1 MRKVSQFVAAMATI
15 VAGYV
20 LIDMAEGR
28 YLKPQAKASEFLV
41 EQVKN
46 ENLQRVQYTPKE
58 QAVLNIL
65 ENRKNEEQRTRRIL
79 EGTKQEQLAL
89 TILENRSEEKRSQA
103 ILEGRVP
110 KAVAKP
116 QPKPKPQPKQQVVKD
131 TKPKALPQKTK
142 PKLEFKRK
150 SEVLCLAEAMF
161 YEAQAEKVSGKIGVA
176 DTILNRTRS
185 ICFPDT
191 VCGVISQPKQFQWK
205 RNTKLRK
212 GRVFNPVKHEVE
224 VMLAERLLKDEAN
237 GHRRDTTGGALYF
250 AAHGYNPSRNAR
262 FIKTEGGHKFYRH
275 DNRRVKCA

>member
-28 YLKPQAKASEFLV
+28 YLKPQVKASEFLV
-41 EQVKN
+41 EQVKD

-65 ENRKNEEQRTRRIL
+65 ENRKNEEQR
-79 EGTKQEQLAL
+79 A
-89 TILENRSEEKRSQA
+89 QA

-131 TKPKALPQKTK
+131 TK

-275 DNRRVKCA
+275 DNRRVNCA

>member
-1 MRKVSQFVAAMATI
+1 MRKVSQFVAAMVTI

-28 YLKPQAKASEFLV
+28 YLKPQAKASSFLV
-41 EQVKN
+41 EQVKD

-65 ENRKNEEQRTRRIL
+65 ENR
-79 EGTKQEQLAL
+79 
-89 TILENRSEEKRSQA
+89 SEEKRAQA

-212 GRVFNPVKHEVE
+212 GRVFNPIKHEVE
-224 VMLAERLLKDEAN
+224 VMIAERLLKAEAN
-237 GHRRDTTGGALYF
+237 GNRRDTTGGALYF

-275 DNRRVKCA
+275 DNRRVNCT